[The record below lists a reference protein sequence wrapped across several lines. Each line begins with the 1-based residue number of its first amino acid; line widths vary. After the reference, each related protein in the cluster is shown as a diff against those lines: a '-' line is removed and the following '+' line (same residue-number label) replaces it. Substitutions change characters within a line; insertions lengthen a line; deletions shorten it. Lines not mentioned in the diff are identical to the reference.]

1 MKFIKTEL
9 EGAYFIE
16 LEKIN
21 DERGFFSVMWD
32 KKKFQENNLNVN
44 LSESNIAFTKNK
56 GTIRGL
62 HYQTSPHEGAKLV
75 RCTKGKVWDVT
86 SDLRPTSKTFKKW
99 ISVELSQENYKLNY
113 IPEGCAH
120 GLSLIHICRCRR
132 RG

>member
-16 LEKIN
+16 LEKTN

-44 LSESNIAFTKNK
+44 LTESNMAFTKNK

-75 RCTKGKVWDVT
+75 TGGKRISNPCYEPTILLNPPMDTKVSTLEIFFGK
-86 SDLRPTSKTFKKW
+86 LITF
-99 ISVELSQENYKLNY
+99 VFLFF
-113 IPEGCAH
+113 
-120 GLSLIHICRCRR
+120 LII
-132 RG
+132 